1 MDAKATSLFI
11 TELRKQKG
19 LTQKNLAELLKV
31 TDKVV
36 SRWETGKGLPE
47 TSLLKPLSDILGV
60 SVSEL
65 LSGKIIEAEQMKDQ
79 TDKIII
85 ESLDYSEADRDLRN
99 ILRYLL
105 IGIVVAL
112 GGMFFALAMDSLFSG
127 EESLS
132 VGIGMYICI
141 LIVTCTG
148 IVVPRLRKNKE

>member
-1 MDAKATSLFI
+1 MDAKATGLFI

-31 TDKVV
+31 TDKAV

-65 LSGKIIEAEQMKDQ
+65 LSGKIIEAEQIKAQ

-112 GGMFFALAMDSLFSG
+112 GGMFFALAMDCLFNG

-148 IVVPRLRKNKE
+148 IVVTRLRKNEE

>member
-1 MDAKATSLFI
+1 MDAKATGLFI

-31 TDKVV
+31 TDKAV

-148 IVVPRLRKNKE
+148 IVVTRLRKNKE

>member
-1 MDAKATSLFI
+1 MDAKATGLFI

-31 TDKVV
+31 TDKAV

-65 LSGKIIEAEQMKDQ
+65 LSGRIIEAEQMKDQ

-148 IVVPRLRKNKE
+148 IVVTRLRKNKE

>member
-1 MDAKATSLFI
+1 MDAKATGLFI

-31 TDKVV
+31 TDKAV

-141 LIVTCTG
+141 LIVACTG
-148 IVVPRLRKNKE
+148 IVVTRLRKNKE

>member
-1 MDAKATSLFI
+1 MDAKATGLFI

-19 LTQKNLAELLKV
+19 LTQKILAELLKV
-31 TDKVV
+31 TDKAV

-65 LSGKIIEAEQMKDQ
+65 LSGKIIEAEQMKAQ

-85 ESLDYSEADRDLRN
+85 ESLDYSEADKDLRN

-127 EESLS
+127 EENLS

-148 IVVPRLRKNKE
+148 IVVTRLRKNKE

>member
-1 MDAKATSLFI
+1 MDVKATGLFI

-31 TDKVV
+31 TDKAV

>member
-1 MDAKATSLFI
+1 M
-11 TELRKQKG
+11 
-19 LTQKNLAELLKV
+19 LKV
-31 TDKVV
+31 TDKAV

-148 IVVPRLRKNKE
+148 IVVTRLRKNKE